1 MLLRRHIFYALH
13 VLNVQCMKVYV
24 YTHYI
29 QCKDI
34 SRLSL
39 KSALEFDNFLEN
51 YQQNSCWNVG
61 YFFTNPIVPIVDIVI
76 YLNVLQ
82 YYVQ

>member
-1 MLLRRHIFYALH
+1 
-13 VLNVQCMKVYV
+13 MKVYV
-24 YTHYI
+24 YTHNI

-61 YFFTNPIVPIVDIVI
+61 YFFTNPIVPIVDIVV
-76 YLNVLQ
+76 YLNCCNIMFSNFI
-82 YYVQ
+82 YYIQEMFPMYMR